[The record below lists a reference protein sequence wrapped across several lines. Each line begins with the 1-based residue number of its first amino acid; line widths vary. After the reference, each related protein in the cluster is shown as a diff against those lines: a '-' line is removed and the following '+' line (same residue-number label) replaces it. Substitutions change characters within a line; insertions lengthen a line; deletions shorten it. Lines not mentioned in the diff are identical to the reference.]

1 MTGFSRVE
9 GTEDGYSWAWELRSV
24 NARSLDVRL
33 RVPSGMDRLEA
44 GFRKAIADQINRG
57 NVSATLIVTRPLRKQ
72 EVSVNSEILD
82 QLLTLSSKLSN
93 LENISPP
100 SVDGLLT
107 VRGVLEVQEEEETTK
122 QQGKLDG
129 EVVAAFAQATTE
141 LVENRIAEGE
151 RLAITINGHLDEID
165 RCVQAAASIVAAQPA
180 AIAKRMRE
188 QVRALAAAVPALT
201 EERLAQEVALLAV
214 KADIR
219 EELDRLA
226 AHVEGAREL
235 LAGGSPVGRKLD
247 FLCQEF
253 NREANTIC
261 SKSSDLNLTRV
272 GLELKAVIERLREQI
287 QNIE

>member
-33 RVPSGMDRLEA
+33 RVPLGMDRLEA

-57 NVSATLIVTRPLRKQ
+57 NVSATLIVTRPPRKQ

-93 LENISPP
+93 LENVSPP

-188 QVRALAAAVPALT
+188 QVRALAAEVPALT

-219 EELDRLA
+219 EELDRLS

-253 NREANTIC
+253 NREANTVC

>member
-33 RVPSGMDRLEA
+33 RLPSGMDRLEA

-57 NVSATLIVTRPLRKQ
+57 NVSATLIVTRPPRKQ

-107 VRGVLEVQEEEETTK
+107 VRGVLEVQEEEETTE

-165 RCVQAAASIVAAQPA
+165 RCVQAAASIVAAQPT

-188 QVRALAAAVPALT
+188 QVRALAAEVPALT

-219 EELDRLA
+219 EELDRLV

-253 NREANTIC
+253 NREANTVC

>member
-9 GTEDGYSWAWELRSV
+9 GTDDGYSWAWELRSV
-24 NARSLDVRL
+24 NARSLDIRL
-33 RVPSGMDRLEA
+33 RIPSGMDRLEA
-44 GFRKAIADQINRG
+44 GFRKAVADQINRG
-57 NVSATLIVTRPLRKQ
+57 NVSATLIVTRPPRKQ

-82 QLLTLSSKLSN
+82 QLLTLSSELSKT
-93 LENISPP
+93 ENVSPP

-107 VRGVLEVQEEEETTK
+107 VRGVLEVQEEEETAE

-129 EVVAAFAQATTE
+129 EVVAAFAQATAD
-141 LVENRIAEGE
+141 LVKNRIAEGE
-151 RLAITINGHLDEID
+151 RLAITINGHLDEIE
-165 RCVQAAASIVAAQPA
+165 RCVQEAAGIDAAQPA

-188 QVRALAAAVPALT
+188 QVSALATEVPALT

-253 NREANTIC
+253 NREANTVC
-261 SKSSDLNLTRV
+261 SKSSDLDLTRV

>member
-57 NVSATLIVTRPLRKQ
+57 NVSATLIVTRPPRKQ

-93 LENISPP
+93 LENVSPP

-107 VRGVLEVQEEEETTK
+107 VRGVLEVQEEEETTE

-165 RCVQAAASIVAAQPA
+165 RCVQAAASIVAAQPT

-188 QVRALAAAVPALT
+188 QVRALAAEVPALT

-219 EELDRLA
+219 EELDRLV

-253 NREANTIC
+253 NREANTVC

>member
-24 NARSLDVRL
+24 NARSLDIRL
-33 RVPSGMDRLEA
+33 RLPSGMDRLEA
-44 GFRKAIADQINRG
+44 GFRKAVSEQINRG
-57 NVSATLIVTRPLRKQ
+57 NVSATLTVTRPARKQ
-72 EVSVNSEILD
+72 EVSINSEILD
-82 QLLTLSSKLSN
+82 QVMAISNELSSS
-93 LENISPP
+93 ENVSPP
-100 SVDGLLT
+100 SVDGLLA
-107 VRGVLEVQEEEETTK
+107 VRGVLEVQEEEETEDQK
-122 QQGKLDG
+122 NRLDS
-129 EVVAAFAQATTE
+129 EVAAAFANAITG
-141 LVENRIAEGE
+141 LFDNRIAEGE
-151 RLAITINGHLDEID
+151 RLAITINAHLDEIE
-165 RCVQAAASIVAAQPA
+165 RCVQEAAGIAAAHPA
-180 AIAKRMRE
+180 FIAKRMRE
-188 QVRALAAAVPALT
+188 QVRALASEVPALT

-235 LAGGSPVGRKLD
+235 LAEGSPVGRKLD

-253 NREANTIC
+253 NREANTVC
-261 SKSSDLNLTRV
+261 SKSSDLDLTRV